1 MPGEET
7 QYALTAIHELARAEL
22 SMSLPVYTLLT
33 IGWGGEFI
41 AIYGNEET
49 KKEVLP
55 KLASGNGRGECPRSR
70 AAGVFLAARLLKL

>member
-7 QYALTAIHELARAEL
+7 QYAMTASMSWQGGI

-41 AIYGNEET
+41 A
-49 KKEVLP
+49 L
-55 KLASGNGRGECPRSR
+55 RQ
-70 AAGVFLAARLLKL
+70 